1 MRISDWSSDVCSSDL
16 SGPPGAARSPFGFP
30 IAIKAAMGAAESN
43 RRLEMA
49 NIGSFTKTANGF
61 TGTIRTL
68 ALSVKANIVPDE
80 YKASD
85 AAPDYRVF
93 SVSVQLGAA
102 CHLTAHNLH
111 HPLYVSVKL
120 ADPTFPAPIYSHLVL
135 TLVFLPFYN

>member
-1 MRISDWSSDVCSSDL
+1 MR

-30 IAIKAAMGAAESN
+30 VAIKAAMGAAESN

-61 TGTIRTL
+61 NGTIRTL
-68 ALSVKANIVPDE
+68 ALSVKANIVPAE

-93 SVSVQLGAA
+93 SGTVELDPGWTRTAQTGDQRAYA
-102 CHLTAHNLH
+102 PAKLT
-111 HPLYVSVKL
+111 HPH
-120 ADPTFPAPIYSHLVL
+120 PPAPIYPHPPQPDGHR
-135 TLVFLPFYN
+135 TPPHPT